1 MTHYQAAERLKE
13 EIIADTGRIL
23 QDFPQGGA
31 SRFTVLIENIKPA
44 SSELKTAHGLSIHLE
59 RAGKNYLLDT
69 GSGATTFENAALL
82 GKDMTAVEAVFISHG
97 HYDHGGGLARFLE
110 LNQRAKIYLSEAA
123 IRERYFAERKGA
135 IDKNISIDVSLYER
149 YPARF
154 HFVDRVAEI
163 AEGLIVIPAIEQLFT
178 LPGGN
183 VNLYRETASG
193 MVRDNFQHEQI
204 LVIKDQDGIIVF
216 SGCCHNGILNVIQTV
231 RKHFPE
237 TPVKAVLGGFHLLNP
252 DTQQL
257 CETEQAVAALGQKLR
272 AHAIGLYFTGHCTG
286 LEAYSI
292 LKKELAGRLLYF
304 HTGLEFTL

>member
-1 MTHYQAAERLKE
+1 MEHNQAVERLKQ

-23 QDFPQGGA
+23 QGLPQGDA
-31 SRFTVLIENIKPA
+31 SRFTVLIENFKPA
-44 SSELKTAHGLSIHLE
+44 GSDLKTTHGLSIYLE
-59 RAGKNYLLDT
+59 RAGRSYLLDT
-69 GSGATTFENAALL
+69 GTGASTFENAAAL
-82 GKDMTAVEAVFISHG
+82 GKDIAAVEAVFISHG
-97 HYDHGGGLARFLE
+97 HFDHGGGLARFFE
-110 LNQRAKIYLSEAA
+110 INDQAKIYSSEAA
-123 IRERYFAERKGA
+123 VRERHFAEKDGA
-135 IDKNISIDVSLYER
+135 INKNISIDAALYER
-149 YPARF
+149 YPGRF

-163 AEGLIVIPAIEQLFT
+163 AEDLIVIPAIEQLFP

-183 VNLYRETASG
+183 ANLYRETASG
-193 MVRDNFQHEQI
+193 MVKDNFKHEQI
-204 LVIKDQDGIIVF
+204 LLIKEQDGFIVF
-216 SGCCHNGILNVIQTV
+216 SGCCHNGILNVIHTV
-231 RKHFPE
+231 RKHSPE

-286 LEAYSI
+286 LEAYTI